1 MTIFVICHHA
11 LKHLTS
17 TDKKATDMIKRFGFA
32 ALILSMIVST
42 FSPIAANAKPRKPAA
57 AAKKTAPKPS
67 LPQAAIPLH
76 LNDRIAQLVPL
87 LKGQVQLDAFFT
99 TSFLNAVP
107 PAQFKQIAA
116 SVIAEHGQPLK
127 VVQIDREEANS
138 ATVKLE
144 FEKSVATL
152 KIATEPT
159 APYKVSGL
167 LLSNFAAKND
177 SMAKV
182 AADFAALPGAS
193 GYMLAQINDD
203 GTVKTLAANNPDRQ
217 FAIGSTFKLYILA
230 ELANQ
235 VSSGQRKW
243 SDVTPLAHRSFSSQG
258 TNKWPVNS
266 PATLHSLASWMI
278 SVSDNSAT
286 DTLLHALGREAVE
299 RRLASI
305 GHSNPDKTLPFLS
318 TVEAFALKANTPLRT
333 KFLGSTESQQ
343 RDILEAERAA
353 LTFDKIDGST
363 FNGGPV
369 AIDTIEWFASPAD
382 LTNLMRHIRAQRNDE
397 LMAIM
402 AINSGLPDGAATKW
416 SYVGYKGGSENGVVS
431 MTWLAKSKTGKW
443 VVATG
448 SWNDTT
454 KSVSDSKFG
463 SLMARLLG
471 TAAGN

>member
-1 MTIFVICHHA
+1 M
-11 LKHLTS
+11 
-17 TDKKATDMIKRFGFA
+17 KRLGFA
-32 ALILSMIVST
+32 AILLSMIVST
-42 FSPIAANAKPRKPAA
+42 YSPIAADAKPRKPAA
-57 AAKKTAPKPS
+57 AAKKTAPKPA
-67 LPQAAIPLH
+67 LPPAGIPLH
-76 LNDRIAQLVPL
+76 LNNRIEQLVPL
-87 LKGQVQLDAFFT
+87 LKGQVQPDAFFT
-99 TSFLNAVP
+99 GSFLNAVP
-107 PAQFKQIAA
+107 TAQFNKIV
-116 SVIAEHGQPLK
+116 SGVIAEYGQPIK
-127 VVQIDREEANS
+127 VVQIDRDEANS
-138 ATVKLE
+138 ATVKME
-144 FEKSVATL
+144 FEKAIATL

-167 LLSNFAAKND
+167 LLSDFAAKND

-193 GYMLAQINDD
+193 GYMLAQIGDD
-203 GTVKTLAANNPDRQ
+203 GAVKTLATNNADRQ

-235 VSSGQRKW
+235 VASGQRKW
-243 SDVTPLAHRSFSSQG
+243 SDVTTLAHRSFSSLG

-286 DTLLHALGREAVE
+286 DTLLRTLGREAVE

-305 GHSNPDKTLPFLS
+305 GHSNPDKTLPFLT

-333 KFLGSTESQQ
+333 KFLASTESKQ
-343 RDILEAERAA
+343 RDILETERAA
-353 LTFDKIDGST
+353 LAFEKIDSTT

-382 LTNLMRHIRAQRNDE
+382 LTNLMRHIRSQRNDE

-402 AINSGLPDGAATKW
+402 AINPGLPEATAAKW
-416 SYVGYKGGSENGVVS
+416 SYIGYKGGSENGVVS
-431 MTWLAKSKTGKW
+431 MTWLAKSKSGKW

-463 SLMARLLG
+463 ALMARLLD